1 MAKKKGKKR
10 KQAKKTK
17 PIENGRDPKG
27 KFAEGNQLSAG
38 KHKLTIISQTRALK
52 QALVDAVNEK
62 DIGKIAKKLV
72 TQAKKG
78 DIPAAKELFDRLWG
92 KSMQI
97 HEVEVDAGERFQN
110 FMDWLIGRNGSNGHG
125 SPDQG

>member
-1 MAKKKGKKR
+1 MAKKKAKKR
-10 KQAKKTK
+10 KKAK
-17 PIENGRDPKG
+17 PFENGRDPKG
-27 KFAEGNQLSAG
+27 KFTQGNQLSAG

-72 TQAKKG
+72 TQAMQG
-78 DIPAAKELFDRLWG
+78 DVPAAKELFDRLWG

-97 HEVEVDAGERFQN
+97 HEVEVDAGERFQS
-110 FMDWLIGRNGSNGHG
+110 FMDWLIGRNGSNGNG
-125 SPDQG
+125 SQDKS